1 MKKSLLLTIFLICF
15 NPYYALSEN
24 YDKKFAKEIKNI
36 DPNIN
41 IGIKIRNLATNKVIY
56 QQNSD
61 RYYNFA
67 SSLKLITI
75 AGLHQYFGDNH
86 HYISRILRAGPDYYL
101 DINSPDFS
109 YSDLDSLIASLKEK
123 DPNEIAENFYII
135 NSTFSLPPII
145 DSRMISDT
153 KYCYGALITKVH
165 INGNCVRLKISPSK
179 KTKNKIAITHKELVP
194 YNIINNAIT
203 IAKNYQDKI
212 TTNIQGNSFII
223 NGTLSQG
230 YKDLTITAV
239 TNDNLEHI
247 KLMLQNILNK
257 YNIQIT
263 GEILYGVKPDNYEEV
278 TKITK
283 DFEQIATIA
292 LKNSDNFITDYLLA
306 EFGNKYGINDWAKAA
321 SLLKRYISEQF
332 KIDLTDSVIV
342 DGSGLSR
349 YNMLTV
355 EQFDKFLYSLY
366 NHQNFQSVKS
376 MMACPNKDG
385 TLSERCHKLNIFAK
399 TGIMS
404 GISSLVGYI
413 YDKNNIAYSFVI
425 VSNNYIGGKKKYAEL
440 EEKIIRAILA
450 E

>member
-1 MKKSLLLTIFLICF
+1 MKKPLLVTLFIICLT
-15 NPYYALSEN
+15 PYYALSEN
-24 YDKKFAKEIKNI
+24 YGKKIAEEIRKA

-41 IGIKIRNLATNKVIY
+41 IGIKIRNLNTNKVIY

-67 SSLKLITI
+67 SALKLIII
-75 AGLHQYFGDNH
+75 AGLQQYFGNNH
-86 HYISRILRAGPDYYL
+86 HFISRILRSGTSYYL

-109 YSDLDSLIASLKEK
+109 YSNLDNLILDLKKKGHQKI
-123 DPNEIAENFYII
+123 IGNFYII

-145 DSRMISDT
+145 DSKIISDT

-165 INGNCVRLKISPSK
+165 INGNCVRLKIRPSD
-179 KTKNKIAITHKELVP
+179 KTKNKIAINNQESVP
-194 YNIINNAIT
+194 YNLVNKAVT

-212 TTNIQGNSFII
+212 TADIQGNNLII

-230 YKDLTITAV
+230 YKDLAITAV

-247 KLMLQNILNK
+247 KLMLQNILGK
-257 YNIQIT
+257 HNISLE
-263 GEILYGVKPDNYEEV
+263 GKILYGARPDKYEEI

-283 DFEQIATIA
+283 NFEQIATVA
-292 LKNSDNFITDYLLA
+292 LKNSDNFITDYLFA
-306 EFGNKYGINDWAKAA
+306 EFSNIYGINDWPKAA
-321 SLLKRYISEQF
+321 NLLKRYISEQF
-332 KIDLTDSVIV
+332 KVNLTESVIV

-355 EQFDKFLYSLY
+355 DQFDKFLYNLY
-366 NHQNFQSVKS
+366 KHKNFQSIKS
-376 MMACPNKDG
+376 MMACPGKEG
-385 TLSERCHKLNIFAK
+385 TMNERCHELNIFAK
-399 TGIMS
+399 TGTMS

-413 YDKNNIAYSFVI
+413 YDKNNVAYSLVI
-425 VSNNYIGGKKKYAEL
+425 VSNNYLGGKKKYADL

-450 E
+450 K